1 MILKTA
7 GNDYFGTCEHKKQ
20 INRPIPSRQ
29 NKNKQAIHRKIM
41 SVEVVSAIDQMLMHG
56 IIVSEQRT
64 EVLRLFL
71 DLQEQLKSADIYK
84 LLEPT
89 RKTIPPEIL
98 KLGSITY
105 EDALLLTWAVQLSN
119 VKRAGGF
126 FNI

>member
-1 MILKTA
+1 
-7 GNDYFGTCEHKKQ
+7 
-20 INRPIPSRQ
+20 
-29 NKNKQAIHRKIM
+29 M
-41 SVEVVSAIDQMLMHG
+41 SVEVGSAIDQMLMHG

-71 DLQEQLKSADIYK
+71 DLQEKLKSADIYK
-84 LLEPT
+84 LLEPI

>member
-1 MILKTA
+1 
-7 GNDYFGTCEHKKQ
+7 
-20 INRPIPSRQ
+20 
-29 NKNKQAIHRKIM
+29 M

-71 DLQEQLKSADIYK
+71 DLQEKLKSADIYK
-84 LLEPT
+84 LLEAI

>member
-1 MILKTA
+1 
-7 GNDYFGTCEHKKQ
+7 
-20 INRPIPSRQ
+20 
-29 NKNKQAIHRKIM
+29 M

-84 LLEPT
+84 LLEPI

-119 VKRAGGF
+119 VKKAGGF

>member
-1 MILKTA
+1 
-7 GNDYFGTCEHKKQ
+7 
-20 INRPIPSRQ
+20 
-29 NKNKQAIHRKIM
+29 M

-84 LLEPT
+84 LLESI

>member
-1 MILKTA
+1 
-7 GNDYFGTCEHKKQ
+7 
-20 INRPIPSRQ
+20 
-29 NKNKQAIHRKIM
+29 M

-84 LLEPT
+84 LLEPI